1 MIQSLFYKQK
11 KPLTAL
17 ILGYILLVVL
27 FSLLVTNSGP
37 LNQHIVLGIITF
49 FLIGYSIS
57 YEVYKDFILF
67 KHLKVFGITLFKS
80 KIHFPF
86 PDYLIVFSATY
97 KQGAEWGS
105 VAAIGKERGGDNYV
119 IRLFKGNK
127 HFTIYRTNSLEDA
140 KEKASELSVFLNVEI
155 RGKK

>member
-1 MIQSLFYKQK
+1 MIQSLFYIQK

-57 YEVYKDFILF
+57 YEVSKDFILF

-105 VAAIGKERGGDNYV
+105 VAAIAKERGGDNYV

-140 KEKASELSVFLNVEI
+140 KEKASELSVFLNVEF